1 MIFRH
6 LFGVT
11 KVASDI
17 FFTCMFWFCFVLLV
31 VMGAWELIE
40 RLFRGPAEQPAPRA
54 YTGEQASA
62 SSVVAEQ
69 AGEPDEWEKLSDEE
83 KAELKRFFK

>member
-1 MIFRH
+1 MIVIFKH

-11 KVASDI
+11 KVAGEI
-17 FFTCMFWFCFVLLV
+17 FFTCVFWFCFVMLA
-31 VMGAWELIE
+31 VMGLWEVIE
-40 RLFRGPAEQPAPRA
+40 RLFRGPAEQPAERVQA
-54 YTGEQASA
+54 GAEQVSA
-62 SSVVAEQ
+62 GQ